1 MAPSAL
7 FMLVSALGE
16 VMVIGFFWRV
26 RDEGSWLDIGT
37 SISHFGIASLLGVF
51 VSVLE
56 LGGEALVGGVVFGE
70 EEDGRMGVVS
80 VGEGVASL
88 SDG

>member
-1 MAPSAL
+1 
-7 FMLVSALGE
+7 MLVSALGE

-56 LGGEALVGGVVFGE
+56 LGGEWLVGGVVFGGE
-70 EEDGRMGVVS
+70 EGRVGVVS
-80 VGEGVASL
+80 VGEGVGSV

>member
-56 LGGEALVGGVVFGE
+56 LGGEWLVGGVVFGE
-70 EEDGRMGVVS
+70 EEERVGVVDVGGVVS
-80 VGEGVASL
+80 
-88 SDG
+88 DG